1 MMSVTRWQ
9 YIFYAFS
16 GLLVAASIFGLA
28 AWGLHL
34 GIDFTGGS
42 SLEITYK
49 QVRPPVTTVVEALKD
64 LKLVIAAQPVG
75 DTAMALRFPTVDEAT
90 HQRMLALLGGSDK
103 LTEDH
108 FESIGPTISGELVRK
123 SIWAILLVVI
133 AIALYI
139 TWAFRKVAGTV
150 PPWHYGVIT
159 LITLFHDVIITLGSF
174 AFLSHFTDAEVN
186 APFIAAILT
195 ILGFSVH
202 DTIVV
207 FDRIRENITRLAE
220 KDFSKIVDSSVR
232 QTLTRS
238 FNTSFTVLITLLAI
252 FFFGGSSL
260 HYFVVVLIVGI
271 AIGTYSSIFLAS
283 PLLARTA
290 GRQKH

>member
-1 MMSVTRWQ
+1 MSVTRWQ
-9 YIFYAFS
+9 YVFYAFS

-28 AWGLHL
+28 AWGLRL

-42 SLEITYK
+42 SLEVTYK
-49 QVRPPVTTVVEALKD
+49 QARPPVAAVTEALKE
-64 LKLVIAAQPVG
+64 LKFAVVAQPVG
-75 DTAMALRFPTVDEAT
+75 DLAMTLRFPTIDEPT
-90 HQRMLALLGGSDK
+90 HQRMLTLLGGSDK

-108 FESIGPTISGELVRK
+108 FESIGPTIGGELVRK
-123 SIWAILLVVI
+123 SVWAILLVVV
-133 AIALYI
+133 AIAVYI
-139 TWAFRKVAGTV
+139 TWAFRKVAGAV
-150 PPWHYGVIT
+150 PSWHYGVIT
-159 LITLFHDVIITLGSF
+159 LVTLLHDVIITLGSF
-174 AFLSHFTDAEVN
+174 AFLSHFTAAEVN
-186 APFIAAILT
+186 APFVAAILT

-207 FDRIRENITRLAE
+207 FDRIRENITRLNE

-252 FFFGGSSL
+252 FFFGGATL
-260 HYFVVVLIVGI
+260 HYFVAVLAVGI

-290 GRQKH
+290 GRR